1 MKKCFCILAALM
13 AFQLTSAQTVEQP
26 DSNGYV
32 VYEGNKA
39 PDFEVTLTNGQKV
52 RLSDLRGKLVMLQ
65 FTASWCGVC
74 IKEMPFIE
82 SEIWQPHRDNQD
94 FMLIGIDRDEPLEK
108 VLKFA
113 ETTGVTYPL
122 ALDPGADVYA
132 LYALR
137 ESGITRNVLIDRNG
151 VIIKRT
157 RLYKEDEF
165 KSLVK
170 TISNNLE
177 NMENAA
183 YTTFDV
189 QAFNRLIKSGVAA
202 LVDVRSEEEFAEG
215 HLPDAQLV
223 NVLSDDFLKNINN
236 LYGKDRPLAVYCR
249 SGKRSAQ
256 AAQILAKEGYRVYNM
271 QGGIMQ
277 WERDGGEIIR

>member
-13 AFQLTSAQTVEQP
+13 VFQLTSAQTVEQP

-74 IKEMPFIE
+74 RKEMPFIE

-215 HLPDAQLV
+215 HLPDARLV